1 LIIEVLILLLGD
13 CNSSFSSSPGR
24 KVVVFMQEKG
34 EAPVS
39 KNTVSWVYREE
50 AENEPAPWGPHRVP
64 AILSI
69 DGVDIA
75 IDKGASGYYYH
86 REGAGEIVDK
96 IILSGEGSLFL
107 IPVEPMQKPVTV
119 ASHLLIEFKQPL
131 VLEPRT
137 ARKVFVTFPLEIAVS
152 FGYQKSVEG
161 HLDLFTLSRV
171 KYTLYGLIK
180 DGMICRF
187 WQSDIYGA
195 MPKVNPL
202 CQGIMEIAIENNT
215 AGWVEVGKTVLSAH
229 GMKIFYG
236 QNYAAAKA
244 TMKIVSD
251 KIAETGF
258 NNTPLENGLEASS
271 ELFTSKL
278 LNQQGKTVME
288 EGY

>member
-1 LIIEVLILLLGD
+1 MQGKDE
-13 CNSSFSSSPGR
+13 PP
-24 KVVVFMQEKG
+24 VV
-34 EAPVS
+34 

-50 AENEPAPWGPHRVP
+50 GKNEPAPWGPHAVP
-64 AILSI
+64 ALLSI
-69 DGVDIA
+69 EGVDIS
-75 IDKGASGYYYH
+75 IESGKSGYHYH
-86 REGAGEIVDK
+86 REGAGEKVDK
-96 IILSGEGSLFL
+96 IIISGEGSLFL

-119 ASHLLIEFKQPL
+119 ASHLLLEFKQPL
-131 VLEPRT
+131 VMEPRT
-137 ARKVFVTFPLEIAVS
+137 VRKVFATFPIEIAVS

-161 HLDLFTLSRV
+161 NLDLFTLSRV

-180 DGMICRF
+180 NGMICRY

-202 CQGIMEIAIENNT
+202 CQGVMEITIENNT
-215 AGWVEVGKTVLSAH
+215 AGWVEVGMIVLSAH

-236 QNYAAAKA
+236 QSYAAAKA

-258 NNTPLENGLEASS
+258 ISTPLDSDLEVSS
-271 ELFTSKL
+271 ELFSSKL
-278 LNQQGKTVME
+278 LIQQRKTVME

>member
-1 LIIEVLILLLGD
+1 
-13 CNSSFSSSPGR
+13 
-24 KVVVFMQEKG
+24 MQGKD
-34 EAPVS
+34 EAPAA
-39 KNTVSWVYREE
+39 KNKVSWVYREGE
-50 AENEPAPWGPHRVP
+50 ENEPAPWGPHSVP
-64 AILSI
+64 ASLSI
-69 DGVDIA
+69 DGAEIS

-86 REGAGEIVDK
+86 REGAGEKVDK

-107 IPVEPMQKPVTV
+107 IPVEPMQKPVMV
-119 ASHLLIEFKQPL
+119 ASHLMIDFMQPL

-137 ARKVFVTFPLEIAVS
+137 ARKVFATFPLEIAVS

-180 DGMICRF
+180 DGIICRY

-195 MPKVNPL
+195 LPAVNPL
-202 CQGIMEIAIENNT
+202 CQGVMEIAIENTT

-251 KIAETGF
+251 KIAETSF
-258 NNTPLENGLEASS
+258 INTPLESGLKASS
-271 ELFTSKL
+271 QLFVSKL

>member
-1 LIIEVLILLLGD
+1 
-13 CNSSFSSSPGR
+13 
-24 KVVVFMQEKG
+24 MQTKG
-34 EAPVS
+34 EVPA
-39 KNTVSWVYREE
+39 KTNTVSWVYREAE
-50 AENEPAPWGPHRVP
+50 ENEPLPWGPHKVP
-64 AILSI
+64 VSLKVE
-69 DGVDIA
+69 GVDIS
-75 IDKGASGYYYH
+75 IERGETGYLYH
-86 REGAGEIVDK
+86 REGAGETVEK

-119 ASHLLIEFKQPL
+119 ASHLMIEFNQPF
-131 VLEPRT
+131 VMEPKT
-137 ARKVFVTFPLEIAVS
+137 ARKIFVTFPLEIAVS

-180 DGMICRF
+180 DGLICRY
-187 WQSDIYGA
+187 WQSDIFA
-195 MPKVNPL
+195 ARPVVNPL
-202 CQGIMEIAIENNT
+202 CQGVMEIAVENAT

-236 QNYAAAKA
+236 ENYAAAKA

-258 NNTPLENGLEASS
+258 NNTPLESGLKASS
-271 ELFTSKL
+271 EFFGAKL
-278 LNQQGKTVME
+278 LNQLGKTVVE